1 MKHDRP
7 EPNKPLYKKPKQVK
21 VSEQDSATIELFKKA
36 NSQAGIRVF
45 VAGGSRSGYD
55 EDYTE
60 AAYLLGQLIVKMDF
74 KLDFG
79 LSNSGIM
86 GAVARGVL
94 DGWDLRSMRENVG
107 SPPIQG
113 ITTEKYFALY
123 PSDDDL
129 IAQMDIVVAG
139 SLEERKQKL
148 LNADYV
154 VFAPG
159 GVGTLDELA
168 YDCVAMQDGMLPL
181 KPFIIYNING
191 YFHHLLEFLKHIAH
205 EGFADPVPFIVVDN
219 ASELEIAFKL
229 LKKRC
234 QKCDEGRAAY
244 STSRQLIYE
253 LPYFIK
259 QKINYDMSV
268 ENCLERI
275 DRITEEGSEK
285 EKQFLQSEME
295 TAYLEREIEK
305 MYERLA
311 QTGRDTGVV
320 SDKLAKLKK
329 RHKEIR

>member
-1 MKHDRP
+1 
-7 EPNKPLYKKPKQVK
+7 
-21 VSEQDSATIELFKKA
+21 
-36 NSQAGIRVF
+36 
-45 VAGGSRSGYD
+45 
-55 EDYTE
+55 
-60 AAYLLGQLIVKMDF
+60 
-74 KLDFG
+74 
-79 LSNSGIM
+79 
-86 GAVARGVL
+86 
-94 DGWDLRSMRENVG
+94 
-107 SPPIQG
+107 
-113 ITTEKYFALY
+113 
-123 PSDDDL
+123 
-129 IAQMDIVVAG
+129 VVAG

-181 KPFIIYNING
+181 KPYIIYNING

-229 LKKRC
+229 LKMRC
-234 QKCDEGRAAY
+234 HKCADGKEAY

-268 ENCLERI
+268 EQCLERI
-275 DRITEEGSEK
+275 DRITNEGSEK
-285 EKQFLQSEME
+285 DKQFLQSEME